1 MNEKTKQAIE
11 TMIDA
16 KDVCENQGSAYF
28 YKHNGGLE
36 RLDNV
41 LECLR
46 MLEDILHVIND

>member
-28 YKHNGGLE
+28 ISITAASSVWTTSLNACGCSKIFF
-36 RLDNV
+36 
-41 LECLR
+41 
-46 MLEDILHVIND
+46 M